1 MSSRLL
7 IGLSVGSALEGVDA
21 TAVRATGI
29 GLDLVPRVE
38 GAVRV
43 AFPPN
48 VRDACKLALGQE
60 SPRATG
66 QEFVRNIAET
76 LVHAA
81 RQVLMRAGVSPRDTF
96 AAGLLEPAHPP
107 AELGVTWSEVAD
119 RVAEQT
125 GLTVLHGFRHR
136 DRAAGGTGHPI
147 TAAADH
153 LLLRSSTHT
162 RLLVHLGAVTS
173 LVLIPGAGKVSAVI
187 GFEAGPGNQLL
198 DSLVFHGTRGKE
210 SADPGG
216 KKAVQGKCLEPLLA
230 RWLEHPHL
238 TRVPPKAVHPE
249 AFGRSFLLAAFDS
262 ARQLAAGLPDLLCTA
277 THLVANAVGSAARRW
292 LPTTPTPRQVFATG
306 GGVRNGFLWQ
316 LVSQQFAGEVVTRA
330 DEAGL
335 PSLARNAAAGAV
347 LAALTCDG
355 VAGNLAVLTGAT
367 GGRLLGHFAPGE
379 GRNWA
384 KVVAWVADQTGEYP
398 RVNRAA

>member
-7 IGLSVGSALEGVDA
+7 IGLSVGSGLEGVDA
-21 TAVRATGI
+21 VAVRAAGV
-29 GLDLVPRVE
+29 GLDLALRVE

-43 AFPPN
+43 AFPHP
-48 VRDACKLALGQE
+48 VRDACRFAGHE
-60 SPRATG
+60 SFRAPG
-66 QEFVRNIAET
+66 PDFVRNVAET
-76 LVHAA
+76 VVHAA

-96 AAGLLEPAHPP
+96 AAGLVEPAHPP
-107 AELGVTWSEVAD
+107 AELGLTWPEVAD

-147 TAAADH
+147 TPAADY
-153 LLLRSSTHT
+153 LLLRAATHT

-173 LVLIPGAGKVSAVI
+173 LVLVPAGGKVSAVI

-198 DSLVFHGTRGKE
+198 DALLFHGTRGKE
-210 SADPGG
+210 VADPGG

-238 TRVPPKAVHPE
+238 TRVPPKAVHPD

-262 ARQLAAGLPDLLCTA
+262 ARQLGGGLPDLLCTA
-277 THLVANAVGSAARRW
+277 THLAARAMGDAARVW
-292 LPTTPTPRQVFATG
+292 LPTPPTPRQVFATG

-316 LVSQQFAGEVVTRA
+316 LVSQQFAGEVVARA
-330 DEAGL
+330 DDAGL
-335 PSLARNAAAGAV
+335 PALARNAAAAAV

-355 VAGNLAVLTGAT
+355 VAGNLSVLTGAT
-367 GGRLLGHFAPGE
+367 GGRLLGHFAPGD

-384 KVVAWVADQTGEYP
+384 KVAAWVADQTGEYP